1 MSRATHIRYSIVALA
16 TFINLLCYADR
27 TAIGMAAPVF
37 QKELGFSPA
46 RLGWILAIFSLAYAL
61 GQTPWGAAA
70 DRFGARLIIAGSILC
85 WSGFTTLTG
94 MARSFAAMMGIR
106 FTFGGLEAALSPSTA
121 VAFTRWTP
129 VNERSTAFGVFL
141 SGGRLGAALTPPLA
155 VFLMS
160 RYGWRQMFMLLGL
173 LGLPAAVVWIFWF
186 RDNPAEHQFANGDER
201 NMLAPHTS
209 TWAASER
216 ASWVDL
222 LSSVR
227 LWNLLGV
234 SFTTTFLWQFYITWF
249 PTYLIQKRRLTL
261 KEAGFYAGMPFL
273 FGVAGAWLGGIWTDF
288 MTRQIGVRR
297 ARWWVGCVG
306 LAATA
311 TLMLAGVVVQA
322 PRAGALLMA
331 LAAFTADL
339 YIGATWASAVEIGG
353 TAAGAVAGLN
363 NAVSNCAAFAMPVMM
378 GLVLEFNG
386 SWNTLLIA
394 GIISTYLGAYL
405 WSNVQAPK
413 YEADSGF
420 RTPNR

>member
-1 MSRATHIRYSIVALA
+1 MSRPTHIRYSIVGLA
-16 TFINLLCYADR
+16 TAVNLLCYADR

-37 QKELGFSPA
+37 QKELGFAPSK
-46 RLGWILAIFSLAYAL
+46 LGLILGIFSLAYAL

-70 DRFGARLIIAGSILC
+70 DRFGARRIITGSILA

-94 MARSFAAMMGIR
+94 MARSFAAMIGIR

-129 VNERSTAFGVFL
+129 VTERSTAFGVFL

-155 VFLMS
+155 VYLMS
-160 RYGWRQMFMLLGL
+160 RYGWRQMFMILGL
-173 LGLPAAVVWIFWF
+173 LGLPAALVWMLWF
-186 RDNPAEHQFANGDER
+186 RDNPATHEFVNDDER
-201 NMLAPHTS
+201 AMLTPNAR
-209 TWAASER
+209 AADTGER
-216 ASWVDL
+216 ASWAEM
-222 LSSVR
+222 LSSAR

-249 PTYLIQKRRLTL
+249 PTYLIQKRGLTL

-288 MTRQIGVRR
+288 MARHIGVRR

-311 TLMLAGVVVQA
+311 TLMLAGVLMQA

-339 YIGATWASAVEIGG
+339 YIGATWSSAVEIGG

-386 SWNTLLIA
+386 SWNTLLVA

-405 WSNVQAPK
+405 WTNVQAPE
-413 YEADSGF
+413 YEMNS
-420 RTPNR
+420 

>member
-1 MSRATHIRYSIVALA
+1 MSQPTHVRYSIVALA
-16 TFINLLCYADR
+16 TSVNLLCYADR
-27 TAIGMAAPVF
+27 TAIAVAAPVF
-37 QKELGFSPA
+37 QKELGFAPA
-46 RLGWILAIFSLAYAL
+46 RLGLILGIFSLAYAL

-94 MARSFAAMMGIR
+94 LARTFGQMMGIR

-129 VNERSTAFGVFL
+129 VTERNTAFGVFL

-155 VFLMS
+155 VYLMS
-160 RYGWRQMFMLLGL
+160 HYGWREMFIILSL
-173 LGLPAAVVWIFWF
+173 LGLPAALVWMFWF
-186 RDNPAEHQFANGDER
+186 RDNPAAHEFVNGDER
-201 NMLAPHTS
+201 EMLAANAP
-209 TWAASER
+209 AADTRER
-216 ASWVDL
+216 ASWAAL
-222 LSSVR
+222 LSSAR

-249 PTYLIQKRRLTL
+249 PTYLIQKRGLTL
-261 KEAGFYAGMPFL
+261 REAGFYTGLPFM
-273 FGVAGAWLGGIWTDF
+273 FGVAGAWLGGMGTDYL
-288 MTRQIGVRR
+288 TRHIGVRR

-306 LAATA
+306 LVATS
-311 TLMLAGVVVQA
+311 TLMLAGVLWQA

-386 SWNTLLIA
+386 SWNTLLVA
-394 GIISTYLGAYL
+394 GILSTYLGAYL
-405 WSNVQAPK
+405 WTNVQARK
-413 YEADSGF
+413 YEARS
-420 RTPNR
+420 R